1 VQELVI
7 IIADV
12 YLPPAAAAAPEPGVE
27 LAHLPGIE
35 SAGRFGARAA
45 LEDWRAW
52 LARRLGRPDL
62 AGVAYARVA
71 AAAATA
77 DAGAAGDTLWLAT
90 PVHLSAG
97 LTRVHLN
104 QRGLLRLRGE
114 EQSVLAGE
122 FRRTFGGEGLVL
134 LPLGSGEFLL
144 RTPGLA
150 AHPAGEPA
158 RSAGSA
164 ISAPLPHSA
173 AATPLRRLLAEIEM
187 WLHGLPLN
195 EARRRAGELP
205 VTALWLWGAVGADLP
220 PVGAL
225 AVAFAAFGTDAWLA
239 GLAQLCG
246 RTLAAPPADFGAVLH
261 TDALIGVVVAE
272 VRGVLERQVS
282 MGVAEALSVV
292 DSGIVLPALA
302 ALRSGA
308 VARTT
313 LVLNDRCATM
323 TRGSRLRLW
332 RRRRAGL
339 AGFA

>member
-7 IIADV
+7 VIADV
-12 YLPPAAAAAPEPGVE
+12 YLPPAAAAAPDPDVE
-27 LAHLPGIE
+27 LAQLPGIE
-35 SAGRFGARAA
+35 SAGRFGTRAA
-45 LEDWRAW
+45 LSDWRPW
-52 LARRLGRPDL
+52 LAQRLGRPDL
-62 AGVAYARVA
+62 AAVAFARVA
-71 AAAATA
+71 AAAA

-97 LTRVHLN
+97 LTRVHLD

-114 EQSVLAGE
+114 EQAVLAGE
-122 FRRTFGGEGLVL
+122 FRRTFGGEDLALV
-134 LPLGSGEFLL
+134 PLRSGEFLL
-144 RTPGLA
+144 CTPGLA
-150 AHPAGEPA
+150 ALPAAEPA

-164 ISAPLPHSA
+164 ISAPLPQGA

-195 EARRRAGELP
+195 EARRRAGALP
-205 VTALWLWGAVGADLP
+205 VTSLWLWGAAGAGLP
-220 PVGAL
+220 PVGAV
-225 AVAFAAFGTDAWLA
+225 AAAFAAFGTDAWLA

-246 RTLAAPPADFGAVLH
+246 RTLAPPPEDFGAVLH
-261 TDALIGVVVAE
+261 TDAQIGVIVAE

-282 MGVAEALSVV
+282 MSVAEALSVV
-292 DSGIVLPALA
+292 DAGVVLPALA

-308 VARTT
+308 LARTT
-313 LVLNDRCATM
+313 LVVNDRCATL

>member
-12 YLPPAAAAAPEPGVE
+12 YLPPAAAAAPEPDVE

-45 LEDWRAW
+45 LDDWRAW
-52 LARRLGRPDL
+52 LAPRLGRPDL
-62 AGVAYARVA
+62 AGAACARVA
-71 AAAATA
+71 AAAAA

-122 FRRTFGGEGLVL
+122 FRRTFGGEGLALV
-134 LPLGSGEFLL
+134 PLRSGEFLL
-144 RTPGLA
+144 CTPGLPAYPA
-150 AHPAGEPA
+150 AEPA

-164 ISAPLPHSA
+164 ISAPLPQSA

-187 WLHGLPLN
+187 WLHGLSLN

-205 VTALWLWGAVGADLP
+205 VTSLWLWGAAGAGLP
-220 PVGAL
+220 PVGAV
-225 AVAFAAFGTDAWLA
+225 AAAFAAFGTDAWLA

-246 RTLAAPPADFGAVLH
+246 RTLAALPADFGAVLH

-272 VRGVLERQVS
+272 VRGVLERQLS
-282 MGVAEALSVV
+282 LSVAEALSVV

-313 LVLNDRCATM
+313 LVLNDRCATL
-323 TRGSRLRLW
+323 TRGSRFRLW

>member
-7 IIADV
+7 IIADL
-12 YLPPAAAAAPEPGVE
+12 YLPPAAAAAPEPDVE
-27 LAHLPGIE
+27 VAHLPGFE
-35 SAGRFGARAA
+35 TVARFGAHAQ
-45 LEDWRAW
+45 LSDWRAW
-52 LARRLGRPDL
+52 LAPRLGRPDL
-62 AGVAYARVA
+62 AGVACAQVA
-71 AAAATA
+71 AAAAEV
-77 DAGAAGDTLWLAT
+77 GAAGDTLWLAT

-97 LTRVHLN
+97 LTRVHLSH
-104 QRGLLRLRGE
+104 RGLLRLRGE

-122 FRRTFGGEGLVL
+122 FRRTFGAEGLGLV
-134 LPLGSGEFLL
+134 PLRCGEFLL
-144 RTPGLA
+144 CTPGLA
-150 AHPAGEPA
+150 ALPAAEPA

-164 ISAPLPHSA
+164 ISAPLPQGA

-205 VTALWLWGAVGADLP
+205 VTSLWLWGAAGAGLP
-220 PVGAL
+220 PVGAV
-225 AVAFAAFGTDAWLA
+225 APAFVAFGSDAWLA

-246 RTLAAPPADFGAVLH
+246 RTLAPPPADFATVLH
-261 TDALIGVVVAE
+261 TDARIGVVAAE
-272 VRGVLERQVS
+272 VRGVLERQES
-282 MGVAEALSVV
+282 LSVAEALSVV
-292 DSGIVLPALA
+292 DCGIVLPALA

-313 LVLNDRCATM
+313 LVVNDRCATM
-323 TRGSRLRLW
+323 TRGSRFRLW